1 VERNTSRIFVSQNKT
16 TTNLKQNTMSLFTK
30 AKKAAPANKTKAAD
44 SKPRV
49 DVNSP
54 DFFEKIQNLQ
64 ELNDRMKSD
73 KAKADMI
80 SDEIRD
86 VCKDSWVKLYEEK
99 GINPESIMVES
110 TVGKDVSQVMF
121 IPQDKYISIDET
133 RAEFLREEYG
143 NSIVEEVTTFAF
155 DNTMVEKYGELLSRL
170 IEESDEID
178 ENDKEK
184 IIKAVTKYS
193 VAKGTIDQLKNLGN
207 VSEIMEA
214 VKPVVMLKTPE
225 VIRG

>member
-1 VERNTSRIFVSQNKT
+1 
-16 TTNLKQNTMSLFTK
+16 
-30 AKKAAPANKTKAAD
+30 
-44 SKPRV
+44 
-49 DVNSP
+49 
-54 DFFEKIQNLQ
+54 
-64 ELNDRMKSD
+64 
-73 KAKADMI
+73 
-80 SDEIRD
+80 
-86 VCKDSWVKLYEEK
+86 
-99 GINPESIMVES
+99 
-110 TVGKDVSQVMF
+110 
-121 IPQDKYISIDET
+121 
-133 RAEFLREEYG
+133 
-143 NSIVEEVTTFAF
+143 
-155 DNTMVEKYGELLSRL
+155 MVEKYGELLSRL